1 MFYHGKSS
9 KNQFSKELN
18 NEARIYIKLRN
29 KKQSNYESFCFN
41 IKYSMEIVSY
51 NIRNIRKLTFKY
63 MYNITL
69 NQVFELDFKS
79 I

>member
-29 KKQSNYESFCFN
+29 RKQSNYESFCFN
-41 IKYSMEIVSY
+41 IKYMEIVSY